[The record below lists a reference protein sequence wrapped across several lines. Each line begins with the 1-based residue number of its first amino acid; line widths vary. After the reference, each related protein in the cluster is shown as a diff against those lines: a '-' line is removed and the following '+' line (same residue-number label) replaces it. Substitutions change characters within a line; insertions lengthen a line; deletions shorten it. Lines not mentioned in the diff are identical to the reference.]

1 MGMKTHLN
9 ATKQTHTKFKFLQQL
24 RDTQHPRNK
33 KACYGNESTLK
44 CNQTDTKL
52 LQSIDKL
59 KLLVKTMS

>member
-9 ATKQTHTKFKFLQQL
+9 ATKQTHAKFKFLQQL

-44 CNQTDTKL
+44 YNQTDRHYVS
-52 LQSIDKL
+52 SIN
-59 KLLVKTMS
+59 